1 MIREKLKKSSFFA
14 KDILHTTGNIIVS
27 GSEMASCLYAR
38 ELTLTDISK
47 VCYNDKWIALLVGN
61 ILYNKDTN
69 DIEPQLFNK
78 DFKINTE
85 VLLRMIKNCNRTIY
99 GADPEIWRK
108 KLFKGIE
115 MTDTNIAY
123 NLMLHTDFS
132 DFDLSYSTFH
142 NLHFSGC
149 SFERSL
155 LNHCHFDRV
164 YFSQCL
170 FRDTTFN
177 NIQEM
182 TDTSFQNNCHGDI
195 SLPTLNKL
203 ENGTSIIFIQE
214 LPESEW
220 AFPEWKSLQN
230 FLMPFLHFY
239 SKNNTSGM
247 KPVLLLFEEE
257 RNKKEFEESVTSETE
272 KFFQAQLLSPEKH
285 NSLS

>member
-1 MIREKLKKSSFFA
+1 
-14 KDILHTTGNIIVS
+14 
-27 GSEMASCLYAR
+27 
-38 ELTLTDISK
+38 
-47 VCYNDKWIALLVGN
+47 
-61 ILYNKDTN
+61 
-69 DIEPQLFNK
+69 
-78 DFKINTE
+78 
-85 VLLRMIKNCNRTIY
+85 
-99 GADPEIWRK
+99 
-108 KLFKGIE
+108 
-115 MTDTNIAY
+115 
-123 NLMLHTDFS
+123 
-132 DFDLSYSTFH
+132 
-142 NLHFSGC
+142 
-149 SFERSL
+149 
-155 LNHCHFDRV
+155 
-164 YFSQCL
+164 
-170 FRDTTFN
+170 
-177 NIQEM
+177 M